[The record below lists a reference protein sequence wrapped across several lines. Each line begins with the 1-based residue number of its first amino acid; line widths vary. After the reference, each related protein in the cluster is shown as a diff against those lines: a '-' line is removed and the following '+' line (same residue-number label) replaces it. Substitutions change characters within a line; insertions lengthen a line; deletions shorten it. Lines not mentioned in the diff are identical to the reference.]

1 MEHLFFVIF
10 EYMQN
15 QKSYTVDEATR
26 LLENYCAYRERCHKE
41 VEQKL
46 YDIRMIPAAK
56 EQIILHLMQHNYLN
70 EERYAKAF
78 ARGKFNI
85 KKWGK
90 IKIISDLKFK
100 NISAYNIKTALKE
113 INDEDY
119 LATLELIA
127 EKKLPLIRESNSY
140 KKRNKLSTFLIS
152 KGYESNLVF
161 EMVKTIIPQ

>member
-1 MEHLFFVIF
+1 
-10 EYMQN
+10 MQ
-15 QKSYTVDEATR
+15 QSKTYTVDEATR
-26 LLENYCAYRERCHKE
+26 LLENYCAYQERCHKE
-41 VEQKL
+41 IEQKL
-46 YDIRMIPAAK
+46 YDLKMIPEAK
-56 EQIILHLMQHNYLN
+56 EHIILHLMQHNFLN
-70 EERYAKAF
+70 EERYAKSY

-90 IKIISDLKFK
+90 IKVVNDLKFK

-119 LATLELIA
+119 YSNLQTIA
-127 EKKLPLIRESNSY
+127 EKKLKLLKEPNLF

-161 EMVKTIIPQ
+161 ELVKSLIN